1 MWCRGGCFL
10 HLTFQNRRECE
21 IWANHHLTPSYT
33 RLQRMGTLAY
43 TLGVG
48 HLFKYQM
55 IEMHFHTNSFN
66 ASENC
71 TLQKWGTLLVKTV
84 FTCFSHFFSQSLSFD
99 HLFWNSL
106 FHSTWKDAF
115 SQSLSFDHL
124 CDTAHSI
131 TQGRIHQT
139 CGWQVSKDIFLSFY
153 HPMEGFNAEWCVFG

>member
-1 MWCRGGCFL
+1 MKVNTKASQTLSPNLCRGSPDSMWCRGGCFL

-84 FTCFSHFFSQSLSFD
+84 FTCFSHFFFSISILWSSL
-99 HLFWNSL
+99 LKQPL
-106 FHSTWKDAF
+106 PFH
-115 SQSLSFDHL
+115 
-124 CDTAHSI
+124 
-131 TQGRIHQT
+131 
-139 CGWQVSKDIFLSFY
+139 
-153 HPMEGFNAEWCVFG
+153 MEGCIFSIFILWSSLWHSPFHYTGKDTSDMRLTG